1 VKLLIKMSESTAD
14 NNRLSF
20 AVEMGL
26 RDLPEME
33 VGLRTRAV

>member
-1 VKLLIKMSESTAD
+1 MSESTAD
-14 NNRLSF
+14 DNRLSF

-33 VGLRTRAV
+33 VGPWTRAV